1 MSSYYYSGSV
11 RMNPEV
17 EDNKSHTMFDD
28 DGYCLAMPKV
38 YLKGSGEEY
47 FPQFDFSWFDDSVIV
62 VRDNHLVKYTRSSFV
77 ELLAKNEAGE
87 IVWMDGRN
95 APYSNCWKGEYLNEC
110 RDAHD
115 FTMEE
120 CDLQTKKKRTYKVTL
135 EKETELN
142 IFDYA
147 SISNFV
153 DADKLGSHFEIENNV
168 LRHYVGN
175 DNKLIIPDGVTKLAY
190 PAYWSKKEF
199 DSIVIPKTLVE
210 ISEHFFAFCKTKDI
224 IVAEDNPRF
233 YSKDG
238 CLIDRETQTLV
249 WGYAATD
256 IPQDAS
262 ISKIG
267 SHAFCNREDLK
278 KITIHDNIVEIGS
291 HAFERCKNMKCLLMS
306 DAVRQVDSGAFC
318 GCESLSLVSLSK
330 SLSTINIGT
339 FSYCSSL
346 ETIDI
351 PDSIVTIESGA
362 FNGCNNLKEISASLC
377 SIESIEKALDVKLVR
392 NGDKWLIERSAPVFK
407 KRPALD
413 STELPF

>member
-1 MSSYYYSGSV
+1 MSSFGYCGSV

-17 EDNKSHTMFDD
+17 EDVSKDPMFEE
-28 DGYCLAMPKV
+28 GYPFAMPKV
-38 YLKGSGEEY
+38 YLKGAGEEY
-47 FPQFDFSWFDDSVIV
+47 FPQFGFSWYDDSVII
-62 VRDNHLVKYTRSSFV
+62 VRDKHLVKYTRSHFA

-95 APYSNCWKGEYLNEC
+95 APYSNCWNGEYLNES

-115 FTMEE
+115 FTIEE

-153 DADKLGSHFEIENNV
+153 DADKLGSHFRIEDGV
-168 LRHYVGN
+168 LFQYVGH
-175 DNKLIIPDGVTKLAY
+175 DTELIIPDGVTKLAY
-190 PAYWSKKEF
+190 PAYWTKKEF

-210 ISEHFFAFCKTKDI
+210 FGEQFFAFCKTKNI

-238 CLIDRETQTLV
+238 CLIDKENQTLV
-249 WGYAATD
+249 WGYAAVD
-256 IPQDAS
+256 IPCDAS
-262 ISKIG
+262 IKKIG
-267 SHAFCNREDLK
+267 SNAFCNREDLE
-278 KITIHDNIVEIGS
+278 KITIPDNIVEIGS
-291 HAFERCKNMKCLLMS
+291 YAFERCKNMKCVLMS
-306 DAVRQVDSGAFC
+306 DAVRQIDNGAFHD
-318 GCESLSLVSLSK
+318 CESLSLVNLSR
-330 SLSTINIGT
+330 SLSTINIAT

-392 NGDKWLIERSAPVFK
+392 NGDKWLIDRPVSIHK
-407 KRPALD
+407 TSLEID
-413 STELPF
+413 STGCMF

>member
-1 MSSYYYSGSV
+1 MSSFGYCGNV

-17 EDNKSHTMFDD
+17 EKENFDPMFEE
-28 DGYCLAMPKV
+28 GYPYAMPKV
-38 YLKGSGEEY
+38 YLEGAGEEY
-47 FPQFDFSWFDDSVIV
+47 FPQYNFSWSDDSVII
-62 VRDNHLVKYTRSSFV
+62 VRDKHLVKYTRSHFA

-95 APYSNCWKGEYLNEC
+95 APYSNCWKGEYLNER

-115 FTMEE
+115 FTIEE

-135 EKETELN
+135 EEETELN
-142 IFDYA
+142 ISDYA

-153 DADKLGSHFEIENNV
+153 DADKLGSHFGIENNV
-168 LRHYVGN
+168 LHRYVGN
-175 DNKLIIPDGVTKLAY
+175 DTKLIIPDGVTKLAY
-190 PAYWSKKEF
+190 PAYWTKKEF
-199 DSIVIPKTLVE
+199 DIIVIPKTLVE
-210 ISEHFFAFCKTKDI
+210 FDEHFFVFCKTKDF

-238 CLIDRETQTLV
+238 CLIDKETQTLV

-256 IPQDAS
+256 IPHDAS

-267 SHAFCNREDLK
+267 SYAFYNREDLE
-278 KITIHDNIVEIGS
+278 KITIPDNIVEIGS
-291 HAFERCKNMKCLLMS
+291 HAFEGCKNMKCLLMS

-318 GCESLSLVSLSK
+318 DCQSLSLISLSR

-377 SIESIEKALDVKLVR
+377 SIENIEKALDVKLVR
-392 NGDKWLIERSAPVFK
+392 NGDKWLIERSAPVF
-407 KRPALD
+407 RGFAI
-413 STELPF
+413 